1 MLFFCLLNIKST
13 ITRIIRGTNVLSHV
27 TMCLPVGPVCHPD
40 HRPGL
45 QLGLLLLAGRPR
57 EEEEERQGE
66 KVRPPAGADSK
77 VGKVVFKS
85 FQGGEISIYGK

>member
-13 ITRIIRGTNVLSHV
+13 ITRIIRGTLLSHV
-27 TMCLPVGPVCHPD
+27 TVSLPVGPVCHSD

-45 QLGLLLLAGRPR
+45 QLGLLLLAGRTR

-66 KVRPPAGADSK
+66 KVRLPAGADSK